1 MPSASE
7 SKRDDPP
14 DPTHGPGVARLADV
28 SYSITEGNNT
38 RTLFESV
45 NVEFVAG
52 ALSAILG
59 PSGSGKSSLLS
70 LLGGLA
76 TPTAGAVTVN
86 GVDLSLLDEAARCTF
101 RREQIGFVFQDI
113 RLLPQLNAIDNVIY
127 PAWFRFRDPRAARAA
142 ANDALEA
149 VGMSHKAASR
159 PAAMSGGERQ
169 RVALA
174 RVLACNPPLILAD
187 EPTAAL
193 DWGSAELFLNILRKR
208 VTATRM
214 AAVLVTHDPRVIEW
228 IDHLYHLENG
238 TLRHEPR

>member
-1 MPSASE
+1 MHSASE
-7 SKRDDPP
+7 SKRGDRP
-14 DPTHGPGVARLADV
+14 DQASAAGVARLAAV
-28 SYSITEGNNT
+28 SYRIAEGSST
-38 RTLFESV
+38 RTLFENV

-76 TPTAGAVTVN
+76 APTGGAVMVN
-86 GVDLSLLDEAARCTF
+86 GVDLSSLDEAGRCAF

-142 ANDALEA
+142 AVDALAA

-159 PAAMSGGERQ
+159 PGTMSGGERQ

-193 DWGSAELFLNILRKR
+193 DWGSAELFLSILRKR
-208 VTATRM
+208 VTDTRM

-238 TLRHEPR
+238 TLRHESR